1 MQGMWTSGALQGEDE
16 EVGFPDPT
24 VSPRSLDLIWLVLCM
39 CEEYLLLTMCNRMVQ
54 FEAR

>member
-16 EVGFPDPT
+16 EVGSWPYGLPKFIGFGWYR
-24 VSPRSLDLIWLVLCM
+24 VYVGNIFLLIV
-39 CEEYLLLTMCNRMVQ
+39 YNRMVQ